1 MTQIHPIIGIRRSTT
16 MSRKHFISTVA
27 LAAAFLALSVSAAQ
41 AGPVGLGYNGQL
53 RTPGIGNVNHRV
65 IDNGYHGMYGGQV
78 AVRYLATQPQSQVQP
93 RISPHDGT
101 PGRLATA
108 NGYRVMSPSVDPAN
122 AQQVPVVVT
131 QAQPVTATDSGFNW
145 TAAILGA
152 GIASAVLLLAGA
164 TASRMKPRRVAL

>member
-1 MTQIHPIIGIRRSTT
+1 

-53 RTPGIGNVNHRV
+53 RTPGIGNVNYQRIGNASHR
-65 IDNGYHGMYGGQV
+65 MYGGQI
-78 AVRYLATQPQSQVQP
+78 AVRYLTGQSQSQVQP
-93 RISPHDGT
+93 QLSPHDGT

-108 NGYRVMSPSVDPAN
+108 NAYKVMSPAVDPAN

-131 QAQPVTATDSGFNW
+131 QAQPVAATDSGFNW
-145 TAAILGA
+145 TAALLGA

>member
-1 MTQIHPIIGIRRSTT
+1 
-16 MSRKHFISTVA
+16 MSRKHYISTVA

-41 AGPVGLGYNGQL
+41 AGPVGLGYHGQL
-53 RTPGIGNVNHRV
+53 RTPGISSVNHR
-65 IDNGYHGMYGGQV
+65 MYGGQV
-78 AVRYLATQPQSQVQP
+78 AVTYLAAQSQSQAQP

-108 NGYRVMSPSVDPAN
+108 NAYKVMSPAVDPAN

-131 QAQPVTATDSGFNW
+131 AQPVAATDSGFNW
-145 TAAILGA
+145 TAALLGA
-152 GIASAVLLLAGA
+152 GIASALLLLAGA